1 MERREKMVKEKLSEE
16 IHIHETKG
24 IKDSFLQ

>member
-1 MERREKMVKEKLSEE
+1 MEKREKMAKEKLSEE
-16 IHIHETKG
+16 IHIHEIKG